1 MIPCFQAIL
10 IALVTLSL
18 LAQSPPKRKKVKD
31 FGSSLKRWKWNP
43 QKNAAEFRSAKKEQ
57 VLDEG
62 DVIRT
67 DISLVSS
74 DLLVLDQ
81 KGNSVTGLTA
91 ADFVIAENN
100 VPQTVGHFFNGDNVD
115 VPRTIVLIIDYSG
128 SQLAYLYN
136 SIKAAKVLVDKLGP
150 KDLMAIVTDDVELL
164 VDFTSDKQQLKDR
177 LDTMLQRI
185 KPKPFPVESAD
196 FFPRLGRSRQYSALM
211 ATLKEMFHEEDM
223 RRIVIFQ
230 TDGDEAYFMR
240 NPVVGVTGPRLY
252 GEALAKAQRRLP
264 FYMNDSVELEFS
276 LEDLYRTVEQK
287 HVTVYSVIPGI
298 KLWGLSFEEQ
308 LQKISFDRAI
318 GTPGWMG
325 HLSPRE
331 MADLLE
337 RMQRRKSEKV
347 DKDVQKLVLETIAKL
362 QAVSASVATVSGGW
376 ADFLEIPDQADA
388 IYSRIFSDINQRYIV
403 GYYPTN
409 KERDGKRRK
418 IEIKVKGHP
427 EYQVYGRFSYFAPE
441 P

>member
-10 IALVTLSL
+10 VALVTLSL

-31 FGSSLKRWKWNP
+31 FGSTLKRWKWNP
-43 QKNAAEFRSAKKEQ
+43 QKNAAEIRSDKKET

-62 DVIRT
+62 DVIRIDT
-67 DISLVSS
+67 SLVSS
-74 DLLVLDQ
+74 DLLVLDR
-81 KGNSVTGLTA
+81 KGNSVAGLTA
-91 ADFVIAENN
+91 ADFVIAEDG
-100 VPQTVGHFFNGDNVD
+100 VPQSVGHFFNGDNVN

-136 SIKAAKVLVDKLGP
+136 SIKAAKILVDKLGP
-150 KDLMAIVTDDVELL
+150 KDLMAIVTDDVDLL
-164 VDFTSDKQQLKDR
+164 VDFTADKQQLKDK
-177 LDTMLQRI
+177 LDMVLQRLRG
-185 KPKPFPVESAD
+185 KPFPVESAD

-211 ATLKEMFHEEDM
+211 ATLKELFNQEDM

-230 TDGDEAYFMR
+230 TDGDEAYFLR

-264 FYMNDSVELEFS
+264 FYMMNSVELEFS
-276 LEDLYRTVEQK
+276 LEDLYRTVEQER
-287 HVTVYSVIPGI
+287 VTVYSVIPGI
-298 KLWGLSFEEQ
+298 RLWGLPFEEQ
-308 LQKISFDRAI
+308 LRKLSDAQAVR
-318 GTPGWMG
+318 TPGWMG

-331 MADLLE
+331 RAELLQQL
-337 RMQRRKSEKV
+337 QRRKDKKV
-347 DKDVQKLVLETIAKL
+347 DKDLEKFVVETIAKL

-376 ADFLEIPDQADA
+376 ADFLELPTQADA

-409 KERDGKRRK
+409 KERDKTRRRIEFK
-418 IEIKVKGHP
+418 IKGHP
-427 EYQVYGRFSYFAPE
+427 EYQVYGRLSYFAPG

>member
-18 LAQSPPKRKKVKD
+18 LAQTPPKRKKVKD

-43 QKNAAEFRSAKKEQ
+43 QKNATEFRSDKKEQ

-81 KGNSVTGLTA
+81 KGNTVTGLTA
-91 ADFVIAENN
+91 ADFVIAEDG
-100 VPQTVGHFFNGDNVD
+100 VPQTVGHFFNGDNVA

-136 SIKAAKVLVDKLGP
+136 SVKAAKVLVDKLGP
-150 KDLMAIVTDDVELL
+150 RDLMAIVTDDVDLL
-164 VDFTSDKQQLKDR
+164 VDFTSDKKQLKDK
-177 LDTMLQRI
+177 LDTFLDRI
-185 KPKPFPVESAD
+185 KGKPFPVESGD

-211 ATLKEMFHEEDM
+211 ATLKEMFNKEDM

-230 TDGDEAYFMR
+230 TDGDEAYFLR

-252 GEALAKAQRRLP
+252 GDELAKAQRRLP
-264 FYMNDSVELEFS
+264 FYMMDSVELEFG
-276 LEDLYRTVEQK
+276 LDDLYRTVEQER
-287 HVTVYSVIPGI
+287 VTVYSVIPGV
-298 KLWGLSFEEQ
+298 KLWGLPLEEQ
-308 LQKISFDRAI
+308 IRKMSVDQAV

-325 HLSPRE
+325 HLSPRQRAE
-331 MADLLE
+331 IVE
-337 RMQRRKSEKV
+337 RMQRRKDKKV
-347 DKDVQKLVLETIAKL
+347 DKDVEKFVIETIAKL

-376 ADFLEIPDQADA
+376 ADFLELPEQADA

-409 KERDGKRRK
+409 KERDATRRK
-418 IEIKVKGHP
+418 IEFKIKEHP
-427 EYQVYGRFSYFAPE
+427 EYQVYGRLSYFAPG